1 MPSQLSYDD
10 LASLMKRCAGL
21 TVDPERMRT
30 RPDSTFDE
38 YGLDSL
44 GLLAIVGELENQ
56 YGTPIEPGAESAKTP
71 GDFLDV
77 INTSL
82 TTGA

>member
-1 MPSQLSYDD
+1 MSSQLSYGD

-21 TVDPERMRT
+21 TVDPELMRT
-30 RPDSTFDE
+30 RPDSTFEE

-44 GLLAIVGELENQ
+44 GLLAIVGELENR
-56 YGTPIEPGAESAKTP
+56 YGTPIEPGAESSKTP
-71 GDFLDV
+71 GDFLDA

-82 TTGA
+82 TPGA

>member
-1 MPSQLSYDD
+1 MPSQLSYED
-10 LASLMKRCAGL
+10 LASLMKGCAGL

-44 GLLAIVGELENQ
+44 GLLAIVGELENR

-71 GDFLDV
+71 GDFLDA

>member
-1 MPSQLSYDD
+1 MPHHISYDE
-10 LASLMKRCAGL
+10 LALLMKSCAGL
-21 TVDPERMRT
+21 TVDPDLLQS
-30 RPDSTFDE
+30 RPDSTFEE

-44 GLLAIVGELENQ
+44 GLLAIVGEVENR
-56 YGTPIEPGAESAKTP
+56 YGTPIEPGAESCKTP

-82 TTGA
+82 TSGA

>member
-1 MPSQLSYDD
+1 MSSQLSYGE
-10 LASLMKRCAGL
+10 LATLMKRCAGL
-21 TVDPERMRT
+21 TVDPDTMQA
-30 RPDSTFDE
+30 RPDSTFEE

-44 GLLAIVGELENQ
+44 GLLAIVGELENR
-56 YGTPIEPGAESAKTP
+56 YGTPIEPGAESCKTP

-82 TTGA
+82 TSGA

>member
-1 MPSQLSYDD
+1 MPSQLSYGD

-21 TVDPERMRT
+21 TVDPELMRT
-30 RPDSTFDE
+30 RPTSTFEE

-44 GLLAIVGELENQ
+44 GLLAIVGELENR

>member
-1 MPSQLSYDD
+1 MPTQLSYAE
-10 LASLMKRCAGL
+10 LAALMKSCAGL
-21 TVDPERMRT
+21 TVDPQLLET
-30 RPDSTFDE
+30 RPDATFEE

-44 GLLAIVGELENQ
+44 GLLAIVGELENR
-56 YGTPIEPGAESAKTP
+56 YGTPIEPGAESSKTP

>member
-1 MPSQLSYDD
+1 MPSQLSYGD

-21 TVDPERMRT
+21 TVDPELMRT
-30 RPDSTFDE
+30 RPHSTFEE

-44 GLLAIVGELENQ
+44 GLLAIVGELENN

>member
-1 MPSQLSYDD
+1 MPTQLSYGE
-10 LASLMKRCAGL
+10 LAALMKSCAGL
-21 TVDPERMRT
+21 TVDPQQLQT
-30 RPDSTFDE
+30 RPDATFED

-44 GLLAIVGELENQ
+44 GLLAIVGELENR
-56 YGTPIEPGAESAKTP
+56 YGIPIEPGAESSKTP